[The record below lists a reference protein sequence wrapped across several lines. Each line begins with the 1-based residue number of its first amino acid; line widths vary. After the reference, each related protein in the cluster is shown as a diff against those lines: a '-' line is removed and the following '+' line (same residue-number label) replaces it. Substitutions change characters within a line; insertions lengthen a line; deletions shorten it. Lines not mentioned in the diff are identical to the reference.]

1 MTNMPQAP
9 DNQPDP
15 RRWRSTSTFDSA
27 TRRRVITQ
35 SAKDFSVGGVNT
47 AHGGEMV
54 FMPIPGTWETPP
66 PDTTTPAPMKVLFL
80 DEYTYP
86 GHPGYVEA
94 APLPHMSKDV
104 TS

>member
-1 MTNMPQAP
+1 MNMHQAP

-15 RRWRSTSTFDSA
+15 QRWRSASTFDSA
-27 TRRRVITQ
+27 TRRRAITQ

-47 AHGGEMV
+47 GHGGEKV

-66 PDTTTPAPMKVLFL
+66 PDTTAPAPMKVLFL
-80 DEYTYP
+80 DECTYL
-86 GHPGYVEA
+86 GHPGYIGA
-94 APLPHMSKDV
+94 APFPRVRKRA